1 MYIHGGEVY
10 GRIWKQSNSPR
21 SQKSEIA
28 EGKGVAMGGTE
39 SRGIQEVR

>member
-10 GRIWKQSNSPR
+10 GRIWKQSNSPK

-28 EGKGVAMGGTE
+28 EGRGVAMGGTE